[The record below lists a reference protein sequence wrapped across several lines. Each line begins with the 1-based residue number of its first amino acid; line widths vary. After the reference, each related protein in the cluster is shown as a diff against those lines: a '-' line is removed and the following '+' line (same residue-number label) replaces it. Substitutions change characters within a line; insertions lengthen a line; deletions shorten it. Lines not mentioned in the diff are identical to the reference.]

1 VPLSEE
7 ASVLEVLALMARVRR
22 AAALAPWHL
31 GWFKRIYC
39 TYRYLQR
46 LARVHGGRHGA
57 VVATSMPQLVRG
69 LGPAL
74 GWERSEDRFADR
86 DRHHASLRRWLEAL
100 EAAGM
105 IRWRAGENEEGELC
119 RTEVTLLPVPELD
132 AEELAAAE
140 ARWHA
145 WRRRYGASL
154 ETGAQRCLGDIFA
167 RVLAPAPARRRDLGR
182 CRGDAIHA
190 AREGS
195 STVLAPPF
203 GALPDGRE
211 NPLRSAHT
219 CDEGPALAG
228 GTGARGSATASGAG
242 DDAGPG
248 ATAPPGS
255 GRRKTPSTERA
266 RSYSNGSPQADAGP
280 DRERRADSRPSARQA
295 AEKAPSAPVLDGLAI
310 ENSVAARLVASAW
323 RRTYVARQARERARA
338 LLSAP
343 PGERH
348 GLASL
353 REAWIVYRFGTEIR
367 PDFTTP
373 ESGAERVGDHGHV
386 DAGPRTAGQLERAAA
401 AIAAYERYTEYR
413 PAGWPLS
420 GAGALCALAAQCRA
434 ETLDGDIARLA
445 CLARDMRATARHRDP
460 RRLERLRRRARRRA
474 AALRQALPFNYRR
487 PAGPSIETVE
497 QRRERVR
504 GELLLGGHDPGG
516 WPNAALAIDS
526 SYSPATAGPT
536 LIGWEMHEELD
547 GTATRARRY
556 ADEQRERRWDLPP
569 RSWRRYGRDSRGS
582 GATRGPHERA
592 GDPDNSRRAATADKP
607 RPPVRPRD
615 ESQRRDVGGAL
626 GGRSVRGSD
635 AP

>member
-1 VPLSEE
+1 
-7 ASVLEVLALMARVRR
+7 
-22 AAALAPWHL
+22 
-31 GWFKRIYC
+31 
-39 TYRYLQR
+39 
-46 LARVHGGRHGA
+46 
-57 VVATSMPQLVRG
+57 
-69 LGPAL
+69 
-74 GWERSEDRFADR
+74 
-86 DRHHASLRRWLEAL
+86 
-100 EAAGM
+100 
-105 IRWRAGENEEGELC
+105 
-119 RTEVTLLPVPELD
+119 
-132 AEELAAAE
+132 
-140 ARWHA
+140 
-145 WRRRYGASL
+145 
-154 ETGAQRCLGDIFA
+154 
-167 RVLAPAPARRRDLGR
+167 
-182 CRGDAIHA
+182 
-190 AREGS
+190 
-195 STVLAPPF
+195 
-203 GALPDGRE
+203 
-211 NPLRSAHT
+211 
-219 CDEGPALAG
+219 
-228 GTGARGSATASGAG
+228 
-242 DDAGPG
+242 
-248 ATAPPGS
+248 
-255 GRRKTPSTERA
+255 
-266 RSYSNGSPQADAGP
+266 
-280 DRERRADSRPSARQA
+280 
-295 AEKAPSAPVLDGLAI
+295 VLDGLAI

-445 CLARDMRATARHRDP
+445 CLARDMRATAR
-460 RRLERLRRRARRRA
+460 RARRRA
-474 AALRQALPFNYRR
+474 AALRQALPFNSRR

-626 GGRSVRGSD
+626 GGRFVRGSD

>member
-1 VPLSEE
+1 VALAAACARARALAVLLGLSIASGSTSADVARARGLRRRLSGAPCPAPAFVPLSEE
-7 ASVLEVLALMARVRR
+7 ASVLEVLAVLARVRR
-22 AAALAPWHL
+22 AAGLAPWHL

-86 DRHHASLRRWLEAL
+86 DRHHASVRRWLEAL
-100 EAAGM
+100 QAAGL
-105 IRWRAGENEEGELC
+105 IQWRAAENEEGELC
-119 RTEVTLLPVPELD
+119 RTEVTLLPAPELD

-140 ARWHA
+140 TRWHA

-167 RVLAPAPARRRDLGR
+167 RVCAPAPARRRDLGR
-182 CRGDAIHA
+182 RRGDALHA
-190 AREGS
+190 ARERS

-211 NPLRSAHT
+211 NPLRPART
-219 CDEGPALAG
+219 CDEGPAPAV
-228 GTGARGSATASGAG
+228 GTGGRASATASGTS

-266 RSYSNGSPQADAGP
+266 SSYSAESPQADP
-280 DRERRADSRPSARQA
+280 RSDRERRADSRPDAHQA
-295 AEKAPSAPVLDGLAI
+295 GEEAPSAPVLDELAI
-310 ENSVAARLVASAW
+310 ENRVAARLAASAW
-323 RRTYVARQARERARA
+323 RRTHVARQARERARA

-343 PGERH
+343 PGEQH

-367 PDFTTP
+367 PDFTTA
-373 ESGAERVGDHGHV
+373 ESGAERVGDHGHA
-386 DAGPRTAGQLERAAA
+386 DAGTRTAGQLERTTA
-401 AIAAYERYTEYR
+401 AIAAYERYAEYR

-445 CLARDMRATARHRDP
+445 CLARDMRATARHRYP
-460 RRLERLRRRARRRA
+460 GRLERLRRRALRRA

-487 PAGPSIETVE
+487 PGGPSIETAE
-497 QRRERVR
+497 HRRERVR
-504 GELLLGGHDPGG
+504 GELLLGGHDPGA
-516 WPNAALAIDS
+516 WPNAALAIQS
-526 SYSPATAGPT
+526 IYRPATAGPT
-536 LIGWEMHEELD
+536 LIGREVHKELD

-556 ADEQRERRWDLPP
+556 ADEQ
-569 RSWRRYGRDSRGS
+569 
-582 GATRGPHERA
+582 HERLWA
-592 GDPDNSRRAATADKP
+592 LPEVVATMGASSR
-607 RPPVRPRD
+607 
-615 ESQRRDVGGAL
+615 
-626 GGRSVRGSD
+626 
-635 AP
+635 